1 MILAKETPV
10 KGKHKLLLMFSQF
23 KGVSKKGKFISW
35 SGYFPELWAEG
46 VFTVNFAVPVTP
58 FLAVAVMLAT
68 SPPTASAETVANP
81 LASIVTSA

>member
-10 KGKHKLLLMFSQF
+10 KGKHKLLLVFSQF
-23 KGVSKKGKFISW
+23 KESQRKVNLFW

-81 LASIVTSA
+81 LVSIVTSA